1 MLSLVVCLYYKQARK
16 FKKTPFE
23 ILLASLFYCRF
34 FGKDKKKEV
43 KGQCSLYKG
52 RCGGTISNTCCK
64 VPLKCSKQTEI
75 CGKDKMCCVTE
86 ADIQRHKQQTGPW
99 LKNRNG

>member
-1 MLSLVVCLYYKQARK
+1 CLFVLQTNA
-16 FKKTPFE
+16 
-23 ILLASLFYCRF
+23 I
-34 FGKDKKKEV
+34 FGKGNKKEEG

-52 RCGGTISNTCCK
+52 RCGGSISNTCCK
-64 VPLKCSKQTEI
+64 TPYKCSKQTEL
-75 CGKDKMCCVTE
+75 CGKDKLCCVSD